1 MVLGITLS
9 NNLSCRSIF
18 DANLL
23 LYAKLSYTAFRLS
36 EFSKRTFKA
45 RSVEVSPRGGKVD
58 TDVIGLFTDESCRTK
73 IQRVYHYP
81 PFPGQ
86 ERKREKRKKYV
97 RKKSDCWCLIARA

>member
-45 RSVEVSPRGGKVD
+45 RSVEVSPRGRKL
-58 TDVIGLFTDESCRTK
+58 IRTSLDFLQMSLVERRFNEF
-73 IQRVYHYP
+73 ITTRH
-81 PFPGQ
+81 FPD
-86 ERKREKRKKYV
+86 RREKEKKEKNMFEKNPIV
-97 RKKSDCWCLIARA
+97 GV